1 MNEEEEL
8 NLDDIF
14 DVPRA
19 QYEINRQRQQ
29 EYRNLNPDRFQDQVQ
44 TTKKAVGDFATGVV
58 EDLSTPRGI
67 TEFR

>member
-44 TTKKAVGDFATGVV
+44 ATKK
-58 EDLSTPRGI
+58 L
-67 TEFR
+67 